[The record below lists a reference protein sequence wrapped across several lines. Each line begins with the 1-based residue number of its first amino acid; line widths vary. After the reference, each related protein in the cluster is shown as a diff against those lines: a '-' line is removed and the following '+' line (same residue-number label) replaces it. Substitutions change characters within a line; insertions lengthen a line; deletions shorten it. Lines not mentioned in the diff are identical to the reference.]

1 MSKQISYAT
10 FHVRCYIQG
19 TTVFPNNKR
28 YQVSEF
34 QQSRVD
40 KALFHLYLLLYSIKL
55 IIAYLCSSIK
65 IKKIKFLSKLEMILD
80 RKAEFGRAADLK
92 KS

>member
-1 MSKQISYAT
+1 
-10 FHVRCYIQG
+10 
-19 TTVFPNNKR
+19 
-28 YQVSEF
+28 
-34 QQSRVD
+34 
-40 KALFHLYLLLYSIKL
+40 LLYSIKL

-92 KS
+92 KSHNTSLILDDKKSVPE